1 MSTAVDRVIATAKA
15 EVGYLE
21 KKSNANLDS
30 FSANAGY
37 NNYTKYARDLDATGL
52 YNFPKQGYSWC
63 DIFVDWCFVKTFG
76 LNAALKMQGQSMHGV
91 GAGCTESASY
101 YKSIGRFYRSP
112 QPGDQIFFSSNSGKT
127 MYHTGLVY
135 KVDNNYVYTIEG
147 NTSNASGVVS
157 NGGGVA
163 QKSYRKDYWQIGG
176 YGRPRWEYAT
186 GASNTVKSTPA
197 TSTNT
202 QQEEDDD
209 MDVKR
214 FTELYTEMRKGLQ
227 DNDANTYSEEA
238 RNYFVNNG
246 LIAGSNGPDGKPN
259 YMWQDVLTRE
269 QFVTILYRVIKK
281 LEEK

>member
-1 MSTAVDRVIATAKA
+1 MSSAIDRVIATAKA

-30 FSANAGY
+30 FSANSGY

-52 YNFPKQGYSWC
+52 YNSPKQGYSWC

-76 LNAALKMQGQSMHGV
+76 LAAAIKMQGQSMHGV

-101 YKSIGRFYRSP
+101 YKAIGRFYKTP
-112 QPGDQIFFSSNSGKT
+112 QVGDQIFFSTNSGRT

-135 KVDNNYVYTIEG
+135 SVDNTYVYTIEG
-147 NTSNASGVVS
+147 NTSKASGVVA

-163 QKSYRKDYWQIGG
+163 YKSYKRNYWQIGG

-186 GASNTVKSTPA
+186 SPSNNVTPSPASIIK
-197 TSTNT
+197 
-202 QQEEDDD
+202 QEEDED

-238 RNYFVNNG
+238 RKYFIDNG
-246 LIAGSNGPDGKPN
+246 LIAGSVGPDGKPN

-281 LEEK
+281 MEEK